1 MKRSVLLGCALF
13 LMLSAAA
20 FAQAPG
26 HVAVTVTVAAQP
38 EMPSTGPVSGAK
50 IIVMHWSASS
60 LHPTIVQDQI
70 ATTGQMGTA
79 TIELRPGVYDI
90 FVASSG
96 LVPAAFRREIVSGQ
110 DNSLAVN
117 LTNAQSHLSPT
128 H

>member
-13 LMLSAAA
+13 LLLSAAA
-20 FAQAPG
+20 FAQSPG
-26 HVAVTVTVAAQP
+26 HLSVTVTVTAQP

-50 IIVMHWSASS
+50 IIVMHWSHS

-79 TIELRPGVYDI
+79 TIDLPPGVYDI

-110 DNSLAVN
+110 NNSLAVT
-117 LTNAQSHLSPT
+117 LTSAQSHLSPT

>member
-1 MKRSVLLGCALF
+1 
-13 LMLSAAA
+13 
-20 FAQAPG
+20 
-26 HVAVTVTVAAQP
+26 
-38 EMPSTGPVSGAK
+38 MPSTGPVSGAK
-50 IIVMHWSASS
+50 IIVMHWSHS

-79 TIELRPGVYDI
+79 TIDLPPGVYDI

-110 DNSLAVN
+110 NNSLAVT
-117 LTNAQSHLSPT
+117 LTSAQSHLSPT